1 MEIISEKEKVARNC
15 VITADVACI
24 GAKETLEE
32 FSENGAAVDV
42 RFLCLQKVEVT
53 QALKQ
58 RGPTEQQIASLV
70 DDHLQIDDRITQIIS
85 QKKNLEKELGRKR
98 KALSDAKKDLKK
110 LQMDK
115 TKMDMPTVASIE
127 NMFLNYSISPAAFHG
142 GKLNGVDCRGVMALA
157 STLFEEINQLL
168 LSVPHSEWSAEGTAR
183 SNMTIINV
191 ITFIETGFN
200 KFQDENEAG
209 YSASK

>member
-70 DDHLQIDDRITQIIS
+70 DDHL
-85 QKKNLEKELGRKR
+85 
-98 KALSDAKKDLKK
+98 
-110 LQMDK
+110 
-115 TKMDMPTVASIE
+115 
-127 NMFLNYSISPAAFHG
+127 
-142 GKLNGVDCRGVMALA
+142 
-157 STLFEEINQLL
+157 
-168 LSVPHSEWSAEGTAR
+168 
-183 SNMTIINV
+183 
-191 ITFIETGFN
+191 
-200 KFQDENEAG
+200 
-209 YSASK
+209 